1 MTAIALAL
9 VVLLMRHDQ
18 GTVAGMSTD
27 EFASLSVKIV
37 WLVALGGAALVIFR
51 ENVARALRIVLIWVV
66 IALMLAL
73 G

>member
-37 WLVALGGAALVIFR
+37 WLVAL
-51 ENVARALRIVLIWVV
+51 
-66 IALMLAL
+66 
-73 G
+73 